1 MGVYTAAITAT
12 ATAAATTAAQGMYPM
27 YDSDLA
33 PALLCLQDPSL
44 PAQLQGAQR
53 LGQGGFGEVYAIPT
67 LLADGSDACIK
78 VT

>member
-1 MGVYTAAITAT
+1 
-12 ATAAATTAAQGMYPM
+12 M